1 MPLKDFGKHVMFFL
15 GILIGVLAS
24 AAFLAIVI
32 FKFWESLQQ

>member
-1 MPLKDFGKHVMFFL
+1 MMFIL
-15 GILIGVLAS
+15 GILVGVLAS